1 MSFKTLGIDANTDK
15 VTHHGYDRFYSRYL
29 DDLRSSATGMLEI
42 GIYYQN
48 SIMLWKKYFERAHI
62 YGVDIDEKKIDDD
75 RVTVFKGDQSNID
88 SLNNIVSSIDHPI
101 QFIIDDGSHIPEHQ
115 ILTFNVF
122 FEKLLQPGGVYIVE
136 DIETS
141 YWSHGGLYGYY
152 TNYGYRHPNSFI
164 EKVKPIIDKINCE
177 FLLPIH
183 NKQNNEI
190 LYNFSADTLNMIS
203 TITFGQNCVIFTKK
217 ITDELVYSNR
227 NYRFHHNL

>member
-1 MSFKTLGIDANTDK
+1 MSFKTLGIEANTDK

-29 DDLRSSATGMLEI
+29 DGLRSSATGMLEI

-48 SIMLWKKYFERAHI
+48 SILLWKKYFEGAHI

-88 SLNNIVSSIDHPI
+88 SLNNIVSSVRHPI
-101 QFIIDDGSHIPEHQ
+101 QFIIDDGSHVPEHQ
-115 ILTFNVF
+115 ILTFNIF
-122 FEKLLQPGGVYIVE
+122 FEKLLEPGGVYIVE

-177 FLLPIH
+177 FLLPVH

-190 LYNFSADTLNMIS
+190 LCNFSPDTLNMIS

-217 ITDELVYSNR
+217 TTDELVYSNR